1 MPAYQ
6 GACHCGAVT
15 FRLVSDIIE
24 LTTCDCSLCRQKN
37 ALMTKVHERA
47 LAVLSGKDLLSVYE
61 WWASTFFT
69 QARRTGS
76 FWREANGPGRAR
88 SSHSPVRWH
97 ERTNKNAASVSRSG
111 VLDSN
116 IERGEF
122 LVLGRPGSDLLSQGL
137 SHSTI
142 GAEEFNGRVRDGI
155 GLRLF
160 AKTTRPAKD
169 KKTKQA
175 IFVWRLAPLI
185 HAGLGLAT
193 LWTLKMRAIKPIERL
208 VPVSCMHCC
217 TSTSGLSTWWSSTVL
232 KGMLVLRWV
241 SRLDA
246 FSGYPVR
253 T

>member
-1 MPAYQ
+1 MAPELPPDGVQLRASGPEAATSRKARRVWPA
-6 GACHCGAVT
+6 ARDAERVSCRKDA
-15 FRLVSDIIE
+15 RLA
-24 LTTCDCSLCRQKN
+24 
-37 ALMTKVHERA
+37 ALMRA
-47 LAVLSGKDLLSVYE
+47 
-61 WWASTFFT
+61 
-69 QARRTGS
+69 
-76 FWREANGPGRAR
+76 
-88 SSHSPVRWH
+88 
-97 ERTNKNAASVSRSG
+97 NKNAAPVSRSG
-111 VLDSN
+111 VLYSN
-116 IERGEF
+116 IERGRF

-160 AKTTRPAKD
+160 ARTTRPAKD

-175 IFVWRLAPLI
+175 IFAFSSVANALI
-185 HAGLGLAT
+185 S
-193 LWTLKMRAIKPIERL
+193 WTLKMRAIKPIERL
-208 VPVSCMHCC
+208 VPVSCMHYC
-217 TSTSGLSTWWSSTVL
+217 TSTSGLSTWSSSTVL

>member
-1 MPAYQ
+1 M
-6 GACHCGAVT
+6 
-15 FRLVSDIIE
+15 
-24 LTTCDCSLCRQKN
+24 
-37 ALMTKVHERA
+37 
-47 LAVLSGKDLLSVYE
+47 LSGRR
-61 WWASTFFT
+61 STSTRHAHAENFEE
-69 QARRTGS
+69 ARTS
-76 FWREANGPGRAR
+76 
-88 SSHSPVRWH
+88 
-97 ERTNKNAASVSRSG
+97 KNAASVSQSG
-111 VLDSN
+111 VLDSY
-116 IERGEF
+116 IERGGF

-185 HAGLGLAT
+185 HSGLGLAT

-208 VPVSCMHCC
+208 VPVSYMHYC
-217 TSTSGLSTWWSSTVL
+217 TSTSGLSTWSSSTVL

>member
-1 MPAYQ
+1 MSA
-6 GACHCGAVT
+6 
-15 FRLVSDIIE
+15 RS
-24 LTTCDCSLCRQKN
+24 R
-37 ALMTKVHERA
+37 
-47 LAVLSGKDLLSVYE
+47 
-61 WWASTFFT
+61 
-69 QARRTGS
+69 ARRPGLVV
-76 FWREANGPGRAR
+76 GPRMECASRQALLLTDIDRPQLVTRAQKILKTR
-88 SSHSPVRWH
+88 AQTKTPPRFPG
-97 ERTNKNAASVSRSG
+97 AAFSY
-111 VLDSN
+111 SN
-116 IERGEF
+116 IERGRF

-175 IFVWRLAPLI
+175 IFIWRLAPLI
-185 HAGLGLAT
+185 HSGQDLAI

-208 VPVSCMHCC
+208 VPVSYMHYC
-217 TSTSGLSTWWSSTVL
+217 TSTSGLSTWSSSTVL